1 MRVRA
6 YFDKIEKEVR
16 TAKFLSSYNLTFE
29 ERPPCMGLIEGA
41 LYFLDGAELH
51 FTEFI
56 DAETHIQ
63 KIKYSYH
70 YMHKNRLV
78 FRYDNA
84 SDPKARKL
92 TTYPHHKHLGEKLL
106 ASQPPEL
113 KEVLEEITS
122 FITL

>member
-1 MRVRA
+1 MRLRT
-6 YFDKIEKEVR
+6 YFNQIEKEVR
-16 TAKFLSSYNLTFE
+16 TARFLSSCKLTFE
-29 ERPPCMGLIEGA
+29 ERPPCMGFIEGI
-41 LYFLDGAELH
+41 LYLLDGSELH

-56 DAETHIQ
+56 DAEIQIQ
-63 KIKYSYH
+63 KINYSYH

-92 TTYPHHKHLGEKLL
+92 ATYPHHKHLSNKLL
-106 ASQPPEL
+106 PSQPPEFR
-113 KEVLEEITS
+113 EILEEITS